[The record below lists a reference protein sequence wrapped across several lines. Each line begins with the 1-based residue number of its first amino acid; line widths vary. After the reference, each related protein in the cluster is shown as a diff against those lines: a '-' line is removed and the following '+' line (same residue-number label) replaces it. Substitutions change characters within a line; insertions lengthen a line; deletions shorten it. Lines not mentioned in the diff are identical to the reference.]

1 MVKEK
6 GLREEIADKIHS
18 FLDRFEYAKF
28 NGIFLL
34 DFTVIYIIFLFL
46 SNFAKLTNKQI
57 NNLRLTIFRI
67 LWDNNFLHLSFRQS
81 KINGHNVSE

>member
-34 DFTVIYIIFLFL
+34 DFTVIYLYYL
-46 SNFAKLTNKQI
+46 L
-57 NNLRLTIFRI
+57 
-67 LWDNNFLHLSFRQS
+67 
-81 KINGHNVSE
+81 VSIQFCKAHK